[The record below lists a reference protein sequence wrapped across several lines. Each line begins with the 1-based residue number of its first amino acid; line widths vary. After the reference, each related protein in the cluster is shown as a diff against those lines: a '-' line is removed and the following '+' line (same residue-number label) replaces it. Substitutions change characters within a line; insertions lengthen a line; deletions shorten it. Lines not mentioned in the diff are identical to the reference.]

1 VTSSL
6 TISAL
11 DRDILRRLAGR
22 VAEAAHDPVMAERER
37 LWRLEA
43 SLRPERP
50 MVLAETMG
58 LVLELY
64 PESSLTCQTPQTR
77 ALERQLTDTVF
88 RYEHV
93 ADDWVISPWFD
104 LPWQIDLGDWGVPV
118 NKISGDNE
126 GHLASYVWDPPIK
139 DLDRDMAKLHHRH
152 FSVDREATLAQKQA
166 LNTLF
171 GDLLP
176 VRIRGAAYWTMGLTW
191 RAIDLIGMEKLMLA
205 MYDNP
210 DGLRALLA
218 FLRDDHMAL
227 VDWLEK
233 EHLYTLNNEADYVGS
248 GAIGYCDELPQADW
262 SEGDPVRAS
271 DLWVLSESQ
280 ETVGVSP
287 KLFAE
292 FILPYQLPL
301 IERFGLCYYG
311 CCEPIH
317 ARWPYL
323 KDIPNLRRLSIS
335 PWCDQAYMAEA
346 LGSDFIFC
354 RKPNPA
360 LISRTVWDEEAIRA
374 DIAETLETTRG
385 CVLEFAMKDVHT
397 LAGENWRLGRWV
409 EIAREEIDRLFG

>member
-1 VTSSL
+1 
-6 TISAL
+6 
-11 DRDILRRLAGR
+11 
-22 VAEAAHDPVMAERER
+22 
-37 LWRLEA
+37 
-43 SLRPERP
+43 
-50 MVLAETMG
+50 
-58 LVLELY
+58 
-64 PESSLTCQTPQTR
+64 
-77 ALERQLTDTVF
+77 
-88 RYEHV
+88 
-93 ADDWVISPWFD
+93 
-104 LPWQIDLGDWGVPV
+104 
-118 NKISGDNE
+118 
-126 GHLASYVWDPPIK
+126 
-139 DLDRDMAKLHHRH
+139 
-152 FSVDREATLAQKQA
+152 
-166 LNTLF
+166 
-171 GDLLP
+171 
-176 VRIRGAAYWTMGLTW
+176 MGLTW

-227 VDWLEK
+227 VDWLEE
-233 EHLYTLNNEADYVGS
+233 EHLYTLNNGADYVGS
-248 GAIGYCDELPQADW
+248 GSIGYCDDLPQADW
-262 SEGDPVRAS
+262 SEGDPVRAR

-335 PWCDQAYMAEA
+335 PWCDQTYMAEA

-360 LISRTVWDEEAIRA
+360 LISRATWDEEAIRA
-374 DIAETLETTRG
+374 DIAETLEVTRG
-385 CVLEFAMKDVHT
+385 CVVEFAMKDVHT
-397 LAGENWRLGRWV
+397 LAGQDWRLGRWV
-409 EIAREEIDRLFG
+409 EIAREEIDRTYS